1 METNIELVDILEE
14 KDQTVEEYSKDNKDL
29 RQKLWKAIKKL
40 RENDAKVNDI
50 EKELESANDKI
61 KNLQEEVYRINHELE
76 EV

>member
-50 EKELESANDKI
+50 EKEL
-61 KNLQEEVYRINHELE
+61 
-76 EV
+76 